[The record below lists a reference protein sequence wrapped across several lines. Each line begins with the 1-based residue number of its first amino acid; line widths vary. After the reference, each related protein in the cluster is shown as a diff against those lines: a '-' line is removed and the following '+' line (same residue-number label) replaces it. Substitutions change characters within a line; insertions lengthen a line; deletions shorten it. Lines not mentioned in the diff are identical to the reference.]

1 MSEAGE
7 RTAAVERRT
16 KESDVRIEI
25 NLDGTG
31 DYEVSTG
38 IPFFDHMLASFA
50 RHGLFDLR
58 LTAKGDLAVDAHH
71 TVEDVGICLGQ
82 AIHRA
87 LGDRRGIVRYG
98 AAFVPM
104 DEALARAA
112 LDLSGRPYLS
122 YEVALPPSK
131 IGDFDPGLAIGF
143 FRAVSDH
150 AKMNLHVDLLRGTDG
165 HHCLEAVFK
174 AFGRA
179 LDQASGLDRRIE
191 GVLSTKGTLEI

>member
-1 MSEAGE
+1 MSAK
-7 RTAAVERRT
+7 RQAQIKRKTAETDIALEFCMDGMGVY
-16 KESDVRIEI
+16 EI
-25 NLDGTG
+25 Q
-31 DYEVSTG
+31 TG
-38 IPFFDHMLASFA
+38 IGFFDHMLALFS
-50 RHGLFDLR
+50 RHGFFDFKLV
-58 LTAKGDLAVDAHH
+58 AQGDLDVDAHH

-98 AAFVPM
+98 TAFVPM
-104 DEALARAA
+104 DEALARVA

-122 YEVALPPSK
+122 YEVTLPPSK
-131 IGDFDPGLAIGF
+131 IGDFDPGLAISF
-143 FRAVSDH
+143 FRALSDH

-165 HHCLEAVFK
+165 HHSLEAVFK

-179 LDQASGLDRRIE
+179 LDQASGLDHRIE

>member
-1 MSEAGE
+1 MSAKRQAQIE
-7 RTAAVERRT
+7 RKTAETDIALEFC
-16 KESDVRIEI
+16 I
-25 NLDGTG
+25 DGTG
-31 DYEVSTG
+31 AYEIRTG
-38 IPFFDHMLASFA
+38 IGFFDHMLGLFA
-50 RHGLFDLR
+50 RHGFFGLKLV
-58 LTAKGDLAVDAHH
+58 AHGDLDVDAHH

-87 LGDRRGIVRYG
+87 LGDRKGIVRYG

-104 DEALARAA
+104 DEALARVA

-122 YEVALPPSK
+122 YEVTVPPSQ
-131 IGDFDPGLAIGF
+131 IGDFDPGLSISF

-165 HHCLEAVFK
+165 HHSLEAVFK
-174 AFGRA
+174 AFGRS
-179 LDQASGLDRRIE
+179 LDQASALDHRIE

>member
-1 MSEAGE
+1 MSTKRQAQIERKTAETDIALEFSVDGAG
-7 RTAAVERRT
+7 AY
-16 KESDVRIEI
+16 EI
-25 NLDGTG
+25 R
-31 DYEVSTG
+31 TG
-38 IPFFDHMLASFA
+38 IGFFDHMLGLFA
-50 RHGLFDLR
+50 RHGFFDLK
-58 LTAKGDLAVDAHH
+58 LVAQGDLDVDAHH

-174 AFGRA
+174 AFGRS
-179 LDQASGLDRRIE
+179 LDQASALDRRIE

>member
-1 MSEAGE
+1 MSAKRQAQIE
-7 RTAAVERRT
+7 RKTAETDIALEF
-16 KESDVRIEI
+16 RI
-25 NLDGTG
+25 DGTG
-31 DYEVSTG
+31 AYEIRTG
-38 IPFFDHMLASFA
+38 IGFFDHMLGLFA
-50 RHGLFDLR
+50 RHGFFDLK
-58 LTAKGDLAVDAHH
+58 LVAQGDLDVDAHH

-82 AIHRA
+82 AIHQA

-131 IGDFDPGLAIGF
+131 IGDFDPGLATGF

-174 AFGRA
+174 VFGRA

>member
-1 MSEAGE
+1 MLGLFSRHG
-7 RTAAVERRT
+7 
-16 KESDVRIEI
+16 
-25 NLDGTG
+25 
-31 DYEVSTG
+31 
-38 IPFFDHMLASFA
+38 FFDLKLLAQ
-50 RHGLFDLR
+50 
-58 LTAKGDLAVDAHH
+58 GDLDVDAHH

-98 AAFVPM
+98 TAFVPM
-104 DEALARAA
+104 DEALARVV

-122 YEVALPPSK
+122 YKAPLSSQK
-131 IGDFDPGLAIGF
+131 IGDFDPGLAISF

-150 AKMNLHVDLLRGTDG
+150 AKMNLHVDLLRGKDG
-165 HHCLEAVFK
+165 HHSLEAVFK

-191 GVLSTKGTLEI
+191 GVLSTKGTLEV

>member
-1 MSEAGE
+1 MSAKRQTQIE
-7 RTAAVERRT
+7 RKTSETDIALEFC
-16 KESDVRIEI
+16 I
-25 NLDGTG
+25 DGTG
-31 DYEVSTG
+31 AYEIRTG
-38 IPFFDHMLASFA
+38 IGFFDHMLGLFS
-50 RHGLFDLR
+50 RHGFFDLK
-58 LTAKGDLAVDAHH
+58 LLAQGDLDVDAHH

-98 AAFVPM
+98 TAFVPM
-104 DEALARAA
+104 DEALARVV

-122 YEVALPPSK
+122 YKALLSSQK
-131 IGDFDPGLAIGF
+131 IGDFDPGLAISF

-150 AKMNLHVDLLRGTDG
+150 AKMNLHVDLLRGKDG
-165 HHCLEAVFK
+165 HHSLEAVFK

-191 GVLSTKGTLEI
+191 DVLSTKGTLEV

>member
-1 MSEAGE
+1 MSAKRQAQIERKTAETDIALEFSVDGAG
-7 RTAAVERRT
+7 AY
-16 KESDVRIEI
+16 EI
-25 NLDGTG
+25 R
-31 DYEVSTG
+31 TG
-38 IPFFDHMLASFA
+38 IGFFDHMLGLFA
-50 RHGLFDLR
+50 RHGFFDLK
-58 LTAKGDLAVDAHH
+58 LVAQGDLDVDAHH

-174 AFGRA
+174 AFGRS

>member
-1 MSEAGE
+1 MSAK
-7 RTAAVERRT
+7 RQAQIKRKTAETDIALEFCMDGMGVY
-16 KESDVRIEI
+16 EI
-25 NLDGTG
+25 Q
-31 DYEVSTG
+31 TG
-38 IPFFDHMLASFA
+38 IGFFDHMLALFS
-50 RHGLFDLR
+50 RHGFFDFKLV
-58 LTAKGDLAVDAHH
+58 AQGDLDVDAHH

-98 AAFVPM
+98 TAFVPM
-104 DEALARAA
+104 DEALARVV

-122 YEVALPPSK
+122 YEVTLPLSK
-131 IGDFDPGLAIGF
+131 IGDFDPGLAISF

-165 HHCLEAVFK
+165 HHSLEAVFK

-179 LDQASGLDRRIE
+179 LDQASGLDHRIE